1 MPKSRYS
8 KGSKNKK
15 MSSKKYKKGGSKKP
29 KGRGYVG
36 GGRAYK

>member
-1 MPKSRYS
+1 MPKRKYS
-8 KGSKNKK
+8 KRPKVKRS
-15 MSSKKYKKGGSKKP
+15 KKGGSKKT